1 MLVQDSIRVL
11 IDHISRHA
19 HHFFSRSLDH
29 MAVRRC
35 NLRQSL
41 LTTLSVLGDAEAAV
55 RIHELVLIATVRLL
69 TLTSSQSLPGL
80 RFFVAES
87 FALGTGTARFGRCQA
102 FIVQETL
109 GYFHKVAILAVGVQ
123 DAETFSDGLHQDLLV
138 VKVFGRGTG
147 PMLHRSVFSGGA
159 TLLVGSQVVGGR

>member
-11 IDHISRHA
+11 IDHISRHT

-29 MAVRRC
+29 MAVRWS

-41 LTTLSVLGDAEAAV
+41 LTTLSVLGDAKAAV
-55 RIHELVLIATVRLL
+55 RINELVLITTVRLL

-80 RFFVAES
+80 RFFVADS
-87 FALGTGTARFGRCQA
+87 FSLVTRTARFGSCQA
-102 FIVQETL
+102 FVIQETL

-123 DAETFSDGLHQDLLV
+123 DAETFSDGLHQNLLI

-147 PMLHRSVFSGGA
+147 PMLHRAVFSRGA
-159 TLLVGSQVVGGR
+159 ALLVASQVVGRR